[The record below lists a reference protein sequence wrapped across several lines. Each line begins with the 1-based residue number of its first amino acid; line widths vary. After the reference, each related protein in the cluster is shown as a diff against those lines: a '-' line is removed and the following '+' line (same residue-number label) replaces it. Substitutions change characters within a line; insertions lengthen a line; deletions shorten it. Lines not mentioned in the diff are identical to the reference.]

1 MYNTNGVRDCRY
13 NYCKFIS
20 KDRFPKL
27 KDFALKCFRCLEIH
41 RYVCESTFSTMK
53 QVKFKNR
60 NRMANETLDACLR
73 LAAANSG
80 IDKERQC
87 QRSLDHRHPTDRD
100 F

>member
-1 MYNTNGVRDCRY
+1 
-13 NYCKFIS
+13 
-20 KDRFPKL
+20 
-27 KDFALKCFRCLEIH
+27 
-41 RYVCESTFSTMK
+41 MK